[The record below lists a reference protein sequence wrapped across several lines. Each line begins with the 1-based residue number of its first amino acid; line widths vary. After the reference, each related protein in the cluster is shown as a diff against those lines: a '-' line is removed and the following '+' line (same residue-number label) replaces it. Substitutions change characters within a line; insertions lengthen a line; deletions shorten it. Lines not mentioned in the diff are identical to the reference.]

1 MWLKSDSQQFVF
13 LLFVKYFRS
22 LLIRLL
28 KLRDSGGKHAVKSN
42 HVIKIECRVVL
53 DAHKF

>member
-1 MWLKSDSQQFVF
+1 MWLKSDSLQFVF